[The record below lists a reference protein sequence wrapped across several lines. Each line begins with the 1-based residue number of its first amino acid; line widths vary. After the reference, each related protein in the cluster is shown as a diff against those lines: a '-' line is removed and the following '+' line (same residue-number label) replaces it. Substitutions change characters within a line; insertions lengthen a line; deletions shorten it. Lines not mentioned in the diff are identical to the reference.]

1 MGEGKNWII
10 RGEITEDKRR
20 ALFAYSPLLRKLLS
34 SRGIA
39 RVEEAEVFLNPDWA
53 RDNHDPFL
61 TKNMEEAV
69 ERILRAIKNGEKIL
83 IFGDY
88 DADGIPGVALLYSLF
103 GRIGYNNVE
112 IYIPDRYTES
122 YGLAKKSIRE
132 FASRE
137 VKVMITVDC
146 GITDIYEAGVA
157 KSCGID
163 LIITDHHLLHNV
175 LPDAYAIINHKRPDD
190 TYPFKHLSGA
200 GTILKLT
207 QAIIAVLNL
216 PKEYEYEL
224 LDLATISTVCDMV
237 PLVGENRALVH
248 EGLQVLASSR
258 RAGVQALCRTAGIKQ
273 KYITENDIAFVF
285 GPRINISSR
294 MSRGIDAFHLL
305 TTKDTMLANTLAK
318 QLEERNLE
326 RRKTVDVILEAVGE
340 QITEEDMPDMITAG
354 SPDWRIGVLGLT
366 ANRLLEKY
374 NRPICLWTHHQN
386 GFVKGSCR
394 TSGEV
399 LVTDL
404 FEMAGG
410 SDFFDDYG
418 GHTNS
423 GGFSLSL
430 EKAGELNVRLQEA
443 YRKLAKK
450 NTDKD
455 IIVVD
460 QKLELKEISWALYI
474 ELRRLA
480 PFGKGNQNP
489 IFMFENIKVNKER
502 EFANGQAHVEFK
514 LSKDNGP
521 QVSVVAFFPPL
532 DILSQFLSAPA
543 IDILANIEVDFWRG
557 SPELR
562 LRLVDLRKSNE

>member
-20 ALFAYSPLLRKLLS
+20 ALFVYSPLLRKLLS

-39 RVEEAEVFLNPDWA
+39 RVEEAEAFLNPDWA

-69 ERILRAIKNGEKIL
+69 ERILRAIKNSEKIL

-88 DADGIPGVALLYSLF
+88 DADRIPGVALLYSLF

-146 GITDIYEAGVA
+146 GITD
-157 KSCGID
+157 
-163 LIITDHHLLHNV
+163 
-175 LPDAYAIINHKRPDD
+175 
-190 TYPFKHLSGA
+190 
-200 GTILKLT
+200 
-207 QAIIAVLNL
+207 
-216 PKEYEYEL
+216 
-224 LDLATISTVCDMV
+224 
-237 PLVGENRALVH
+237 
-248 EGLQVLASSR
+248 
-258 RAGVQALCRTAGIKQ
+258 
-273 KYITENDIAFVF
+273 NDIAFVF

-418 GHTNS
+418 GPTNS
-423 GGFSLSL
+423 GGFFLSLS
-430 EKAGELNVRLQEA
+430 KVGVLNVRLQEA

-521 QVSVVAFFPPL
+521 QVSVVAFFPPF